1 MTDQEK
7 INRHDTLETLRQRI
21 GSSFGTADGIFAGH
35 PSDEERAKEFRKL
48 AFDNKISLEEIREL
62 ALGYLHNRGY
72 YGDHIKEQLIEVTKF
87 FSKKLSN

>member
-7 INRHDTLETLRQRI
+7 IIRHDTLETLRQRI
-21 GSSFGTADGIFAGH
+21 GSSFGTADGIFAGY

-48 AFDNKISLEEIREL
+48 AFDTGITLAEIREL

-72 YGDHIKEQLIEVTKF
+72 IGDHIKEQIAEVNKF
-87 FSKKLSN
+87 FAKKIS